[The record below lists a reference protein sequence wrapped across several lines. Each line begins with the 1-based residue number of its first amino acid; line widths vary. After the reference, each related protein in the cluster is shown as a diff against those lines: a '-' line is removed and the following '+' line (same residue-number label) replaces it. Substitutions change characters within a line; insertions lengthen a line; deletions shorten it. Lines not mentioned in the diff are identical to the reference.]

1 MRLPGEDRYQRL
13 AGPPLAA
20 LGLVFLAVYAL
31 PILKPDLSPSYQTA
45 CSTISLV
52 VWIVFVV
59 DYVARLAMAGERL
72 QFVRRHWLD
81 LLIIAL
87 PMLRPL
93 RAVRGLVGLRAIS
106 HGGSPFTRRHVV
118 AAVTATVAAGGI
130 VAALAMLDAE
140 RANPRANIKTYGD
153 ALWWALSTM
162 TTVGYGDRYPVT
174 GEGRLVAAALMVAG
188 VALLGVITASLAS
201 WFVERVGQA
210 TRTEQAT
217 LVAVRALRDEL
228 DAIRQ
233 ELRAANAPRL
243 PGARTSSANPTVE
256 GRPTAGTPPEPP
268 IQADVSH
275 VDVGGHDARR
285 TQDR

>member
-1 MRLPGEDRYQRL
+1 MRLRGEDRYERL
-13 AGPPLAA
+13 AGPPLAV

-45 CSTISLV
+45 CYTISLV

-59 DYVARLAMAGERL
+59 DYLARLAMARDRL
-72 QFVRRHWLD
+72 QFVRRYWLD

-87 PMLRPL
+87 PMMRPL

-118 AAVTATVAAGGI
+118 EAVAATVAAGGL
-130 VAALAMLDAE
+130 VGALAILDAE
-140 RANPRANIKTYGD
+140 RASPNANIKTFGD

-162 TTVGYGDRYPVT
+162 TTVGYGDRYPIT
-174 GEGRLVAAALMVAG
+174 GEGRLVAAALMVGG

-201 WFVERVGQA
+201 WFVERIGQA
-210 TRTEQAT
+210 TRIEQET
-217 LVAVRALRDEL
+217 LVAVRALRGEL

-233 ELRAANAPRL
+233 ELRAAKNPHT
-243 PGARTSSANPTVE
+243 PGARTSSENHTADGGPTP
-256 GRPTAGTPPEPP
+256 GAPPEPP
-268 IQADVSH
+268 TQADVSH
-275 VDVGGHDARR
+275 VDVGGDATRQP
-285 TQDR
+285 QDW